1 MTTARKLFGQDI
13 ALTEDF
19 QVRTAASGELI
30 LTDGVDTANQDIRL
44 RLFTP
49 LGTLFYDAGFG
60 SLVMQFI
67 RDESSELTR
76 AALCAEAARRIEEDA
91 AVAPGTA
98 DCAVA
103 AWDDSGVT
111 LKATYRLIDEDHPY
125 NLILSLDRQTGEM
138 VVKDVNA
145 RQ

>member
-1 MTTARKLFGQDI
+1 MTAPRELFGQDI
-13 ALTEDF
+13 ALTEDC
-19 QVRTAASGELI
+19 QVKVAASGELI

-49 LGTLFYDAGFG
+49 LGTLFYDTDFG

-76 AALCAEAARRIEEDA
+76 AALCAEVARRIEEDA

-103 AWDDSGVT
+103 AWDEAGVT

-125 NLILSLDRQTGEM
+125 NLILSLNRQTGEM